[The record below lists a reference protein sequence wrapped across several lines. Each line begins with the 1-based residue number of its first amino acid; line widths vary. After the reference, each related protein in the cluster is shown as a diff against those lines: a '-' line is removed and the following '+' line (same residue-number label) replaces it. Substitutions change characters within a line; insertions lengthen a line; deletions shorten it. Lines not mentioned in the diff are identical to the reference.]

1 MNINEAKQ
9 ILNKSGYLLED
20 FGGYNKEKRVKFSYL
35 YCLLSAKGINIMT
48 GVAAA
53 VNYCNINFTL
63 DDVNIYIAN
72 DEYGSYHGANKS
84 DDTVYFSVF
93 LNDDGAFREKEFNL
107 NTLISLVE
115 KGNFNKIKEI
125 AQEIK
130 NDESI
135 EIVEE

>member
-9 ILNKSGYLLED
+9 ILNKNGYLLED
-20 FGGYNKEKRVKFSYL
+20 YGGYKKEKRVKFSYL
-35 YCLLSAKGINIMT
+35 YCLLSTAKGIKMMT
-48 GVAAA
+48 DVKAA
-53 VNYCNINFTL
+53 VNCHINFIL
-63 DDVNIYIAN
+63 DHVNIYISN
-72 DEYGSYHGANKS
+72 DEFGSYNGSNKS
-84 DDTVYFSVF
+84 DDTVYCTVF
-93 LNDDGAFREKEFNL
+93 LNYDSAFREKEIDL

-115 KGNFNKIKEI
+115 EGNFNKIKEI

>member
-20 FGGYNKEKRVKFSYL
+20 YGGYKKEKRVKFSYL

-48 GVAAA
+48 DVAAA

-72 DEYGSYHGANKS
+72 DEFGSYHGANKS
-84 DDTVYFSVF
+84 DDTVYCSVF
-93 LNDDGAFREKEFNL
+93 LNDDGAFREKEIDL

>member
-9 ILNKSGYLLED
+9 ILNKNGYLLED
-20 FGGYNKEKRVKFSYL
+20 YGGYKKEKRVKFSYL
-35 YCLLSAKGINIMT
+35 YCLLSANGINMMT

-72 DEYGSYHGANKS
+72 DEFGSYHGANKS
-84 DDTVYFSVF
+84 DDTVYCSVF
-93 LNDDGAFREKEFNL
+93 LNDDGAFREKEIDL